1 MFLVKTSVIE
11 YVKPADLKKEL
22 NEKFRDKFP
31 TVNLSLRK
39 LRTLKM
45 EMRRIGIEC
54 EVDMV
59 TIAQVRVILLKC
71 CLSIDQR
78 SVSVRI

>member
-1 MFLVKTSVIE
+1 M
-11 YVKPADLKKEL
+11 KPADLKKEL

-31 TVNLSLRK
+31 TVNLSLSK
-39 LRTLKM
+39 LRSLKL

-59 TIAQVRVILLKC
+59 TIAQVIVLL
-71 CLSIDQR
+71 R
-78 SVSVRI
+78 